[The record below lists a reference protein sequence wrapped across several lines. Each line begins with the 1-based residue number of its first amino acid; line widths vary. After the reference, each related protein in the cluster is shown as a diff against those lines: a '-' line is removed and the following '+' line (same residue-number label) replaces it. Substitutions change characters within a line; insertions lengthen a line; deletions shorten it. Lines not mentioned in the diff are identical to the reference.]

1 MASSPKAPDP
11 YKQMQASNNANMWS
25 AFTNSVMG
33 NANTVGPYGST
44 TSKVT
49 GYIPYK
55 DPTTGQ
61 TYQIPQFTQTTTPS
75 ADQARLLGQETNL
88 KSGMMSSAANQL
100 GTYSKLGAVDP
111 SKFHAWGTYE
121 KGPELVT
128 PDEAYRK
135 EIQDKMMA
143 SYTRGVTPQQQAED
157 AQLAARGQS
166 PGGQMDYTMAVGGAF
181 GAGGSA
187 VGDLLGTAINAFKS
201 KPKYPTD
208 EALFAAAEST
218 PKNIK
223 EGKTLATKAEKVKD
237 LRISATKGQ
246 EGLKELSQKQL
257 EANAAAK
264 GYKQKEPYSYEEVL
278 NTSKLA
284 HEPAGTSAGLL
295 AKAAGR
301 LVDAGG
307 MPMAWL
313 TGGKTRAA
321 GTALEMAGN
330 ALNSKAAQKK
340 IEDLAASIRNAGVAN
355 VPPLSP
361 QDISVMRDYLAKT
374 AGRVGG
380 TSR

>member
-111 SKFHAWGTYE
+111 SKFHAWGAYE

-143 SYTRGVTPQQQAED
+143 SYTRGVAPQQQAED

-166 PGGQMDYTMAVGGAF
+166 PGGQMDYTMRQGRN
-181 GAGGSA
+181 
-187 VGDLLGTAINAFKS
+187 D
-201 KPKYPTD
+201 
-208 EALFAAAEST
+208 AAAE
-218 PKNIK
+218 
-223 EGKTLATKAEKVKD
+223 
-237 LRISATKGQ
+237 
-246 EGLKELSQKQL
+246 
-257 EANAAAK
+257 AARQAF
-264 GYKQKEPYSYEEVL
+264 L
-278 NTSKLA
+278 
-284 HEPAGTSAGLL
+284 
-295 AKAAGR
+295 AAGEEGR
-301 LVDAGG
+301 SEATGINQTRQQGWQNANLRVDQGNQLRKDQWAEAEGQRTNLINRI
-307 MPMAWL
+307 MAQL
-313 TGGKTRAA
+313 TGGQATMPASQSWQGGQVNPFDIAGAQNNKYNIDMQNAA
-321 GTALEMAGN
+321 NRNKALFGIGSSILSMFNPFAMA
-330 ALNSKAAQKK
+330 
-340 IEDLAASIRNAGVAN
+340 
-355 VPPLSP
+355 
-361 QDISVMRDYLAKT
+361 
-374 AGRVGG
+374 
-380 TSR
+380 